1 MSYANIIRFKRENSN
16 IELAIEIN
24 MLSEQIMLEILDI
37 KFKIID
43 ILKGIHFDVFNDFF
57 IQFNHYRTELNEN
70 DFLFNSFMPCNNRI
84 CYKTFKS
91 NQERD
96 SYYLK
101 LINSLEYFIANNKH
115 IEGVKA

>member
-1 MSYANIIRFKRENSN
+1 MSYANIIVFKRENSS

-24 MLSEQIMLEILDI
+24 MLNEQIMLEILDI
-37 KFKIID
+37 KFKIINMF
-43 ILKGIHFDVFNDFF
+43 KGIHFDVFKGFF
-57 IQFNHYRTELNEN
+57 IWFNHYRTELKHHE
-70 DFLFNSFMPCNNRI
+70 FTFNSFMPCNNKI

-115 IEGVKA
+115 IEGVKI